1 MPEPTNRRRF
11 LRGLGAAGATVT
23 LGGLAGC
30 IGDDG
35 LEGETLRIGVLQ
47 PYSGDLAFY
56 GEISTQGF
64 HSGLAYKYDIDPM
77 PSEIGDE
84 QVDIEDGPEIELL
97 RRDTELSPETAQE
110 IAETLILDEDVDI
123 LFGTSSSASARQVVT
138 EVVEATD
145 IPFLIGPA
153 ADADIT
159 IDEAFCH
166 PRAFRASEHT
176 GMDARTGAVYAVEE
190 TGIDHVAIFYADYAF
205 GHSVRDNYRQVLE
218 EAGVTVSP
226 VRGVPQGYGEF
237 EGLFDEAIAE
247 GAQGVVGG
255 FTVATLPQF
264 LGTAVDYDIQIFG
277 GFADLLSTQL
287 MADTFEAAL
296 GAEFT
301 EDDARDMGIGPF
313 TTRYHWNQYD
323 NDIND
328 EFIDLHT
335 EAYGIVPDLFSA
347 GTFTAGSALVQ
358 AIEQAESTEADDI
371 ADELRGMTVEETPKG
386 EDGYRFR
393 EVNNQAAS
401 DMTVAWPTSTR
412 AEWADTWPATVQPGD
427 PIERVDADDIVT
439 PEDEMSCDLS

>member
-1 MPEPTNRRRF
+1 MSRQTNRRSF
-11 LRGLGAAGATVT
+11 LKGITAAGATT
-23 LGGLAGC
+23 GLATVAGC
-30 IGDDG
+30 LGDDP

-64 HSGLAYKYDIDPM
+64 HSGLAYKYDLDPM
-77 PSEIGDE
+77 PAEIGD
-84 QVDIEDGPEIELL
+84 QTLDIEDGPEIELL
-97 RRDTELSPETAQE
+97 RRDTELSPDTAQE
-110 IAETLILDEDVDI
+110 VAETLILDEDVDI
-123 LFGTSSSASARQVVT
+123 LFGGTSSASARQVVT
-138 EVVEATD
+138 EVVGATD
-145 IPFLIGPA
+145 IPYLIGPA

-159 IDEAFCH
+159 VDAAFCH
-166 PRAFRASEHT
+166 ERAFRASEHT

-205 GHSVRDNYRQVLE
+205 GHSVRDNYRDVLE
-218 EAGVTVSP
+218 DAGVTVSP

-247 GAQGVVGG
+247 GAQGIVGG

-301 EDDARDMGIGPF
+301 EEDARDMGIGPF

-323 NDIND
+323 NPIND
-328 EFIDLHT
+328 DFIDMHT
-335 EAYGIVPDLFSA
+335 EAYGIVPDLFSS
-347 GTFTAGSALVQ
+347 GTFTAASALVQ
-358 AIEQAESTEADDI
+358 AIEQGESTEADDI
-371 ADELRGMTVEETPKG
+371 AEELRGMTVEETPKG
-386 EDGYRFR
+386 ENGYRFR
-393 EVNNQAAS
+393 EANNQAVS
-401 DMTVAWPTSTR
+401 DMTVAWPVTTR
-412 AEWADTWPATVQPGD
+412 DEWVDTWPATVQPGD
-427 PIERVDADDIVT
+427 PIERVAGEDIVT
-439 PEDEMSCDLS
+439 PEAEMSCDLS